1 MGSTPAAS
9 SSTMPPITFAAPVL
23 DIKLSGQNYREW
35 AYSFKML
42 LRGLPTTDDLA
53 SHLTDHPPNA
63 TDTEAKDWRLANDRI
78 MAVMAMSVDP
88 TIRFC
93 LEDLTTA
100 KEMWDF
106 LKDRYQR
113 SSSALRYSTLKQ
125 LHHLQQQDMSV
136 EYHAAFIKLSSQLD
150 SMVPKSN
157 PACKDCVA
165 RDKYEQQNKMFHF
178 VMGLRS
184 EFEPIRA
191 QLLGRSTLPTMTEAL
206 SAVIAEETR
215 LRTIDAPSFVPQHS
229 VLATPNQYAVM
240 DSSLISKEK
249 AKCKH
254 CGGKTHSEERC
265 FKKYPHLLKEF
276 RAKRVSLEPIILSI
290 LFILMC
296 GILLLLLQ
304 KVVIDI
310 MLYLLMTTLA
320 IHGSTL

>member
-1 MGSTPAAS
+1 
-9 SSTMPPITFAAPVL
+9 
-23 DIKLSGQNYREW
+23 
-35 AYSFKML
+35 
-42 LRGLPTTDDLA
+42 
-53 SHLTDHPPNA
+53 
-63 TDTEAKDWRLANDRI
+63 
-78 MAVMAMSVDP
+78 MSV
-88 TIRFC
+88 
-93 LEDLTTA
+93 E
-100 KEMWDF
+100 
-106 LKDRYQR
+106 
-113 SSSALRYSTLKQ
+113 
-125 LHHLQQQDMSV
+125 

-191 QLLGRSTLPTMTEAL
+191 QLLGHSTLPIMAEAL

>member
-53 SHLTDHPPNA
+53 SHLTDPPPNA
-63 TDTEAKDWRLANDRI
+63 TDPEAKDWRFADDRI
-78 MAVMAMSVDP
+78 MAIMAMSVDP

-106 LKDRYQR
+106 LKERYQQ

-191 QLLGRSTLPTMTEAL
+191 QLLGRSTLPTMAEAP

-215 LRTIDAPSFVPQHS
+215 LRTIDAPLF
-229 VLATPNQYAVM
+229 
-240 DSSLISKEK
+240 
-249 AKCKH
+249 
-254 CGGKTHSEERC
+254 
-265 FKKYPHLLKEF
+265 
-276 RAKRVSLEPIILSI
+276 LS
-290 LFILMC
+290 
-296 GILLLLLQ
+296 
-304 KVVIDI
+304 
-310 MLYLLMTTLA
+310 TR
-320 IHGSTL
+320 S